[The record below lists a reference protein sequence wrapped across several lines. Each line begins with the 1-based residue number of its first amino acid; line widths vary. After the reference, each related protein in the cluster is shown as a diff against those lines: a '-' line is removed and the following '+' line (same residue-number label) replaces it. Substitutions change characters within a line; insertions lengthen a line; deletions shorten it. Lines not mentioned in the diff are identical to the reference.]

1 MVIIETDIF
10 MIMQLSSSD
19 LEAALKVSNYL
30 NDALASVPILLLLN
44 RLAHSYGKF
53 SFFLKAAQMHKHSC
67 R

>member
-1 MVIIETDIF
+1 MVIIKTDIF

-44 RLAHSYGKF
+44 KLARS
-53 SFFLKAAQMHKHSC
+53 
-67 R
+67 